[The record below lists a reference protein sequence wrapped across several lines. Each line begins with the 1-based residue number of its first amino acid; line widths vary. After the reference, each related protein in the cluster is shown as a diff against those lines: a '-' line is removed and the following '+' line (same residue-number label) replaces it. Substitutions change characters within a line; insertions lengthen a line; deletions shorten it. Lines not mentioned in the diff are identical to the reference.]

1 MLTSTLN
8 ITGQGF
14 SHGNLRIALERVAD
28 AHDELG
34 EFDDEN
40 SVAFFRFNTY
50 SAQDGTAA
58 KVITLNPPLLP
69 SNRITIASR
78 DEGAANVT
86 EPVPLRFD
94 IDHMTMAEI
103 NALVAAGLARE
114 DAVPA
119 NVTLFESQES
129 SRKGEFNGTMQ
140 SLWGKDTFHAG
151 STSSFDAVDNDVVEN
166 KRIRVR
172 ITNDRITPLIKRASP
187 LDLESARLVVE
198 SALNQSS
205 KLNQARLAKPLR
217 NIYGLRPGT
226 TVGQSTAPSTN
237 INITINNDV
246 SPLLT
251 ITPEIVQAAALVA
264 EADAVA
270 NPANVNSNMTK
281 RAVSGSYWMEHLARK
296 GTVPWGDDP
305 NYRVFRN
312 VVDYGAVGDGVTVSK
327 KLATIRHCTILVLTQ
342 ASSRTI
348 PKQLQ
353 AP

>member
-1 MLTSTLN
+1 MLLTGTLN
-8 ITGQGF
+8 VTGQGF
-14 SHGNLRIALERVAD
+14 SHRNLRLALERVAQ
-28 AHDELG
+28 AHGELG
-34 EFDDEN
+34 TFDSTN

-58 KVITLNPPLLP
+58 KVITTFSPPTP
-69 SNRITIASR
+69 SDTRLTLASKR

-86 EPVPLRFD
+86 EPVPLDFQGID
-94 IDHMTMAEI
+94 LDHMTMAEI
-103 NALVAAGLARE
+103 NALVAAGLAHE

-119 NVTLFESQES
+119 NVTLFESQAS
-129 SRKGEFNGTMQ
+129 SRKREMNGTMQ
-140 SLWGKDTFHAG
+140 PLWGENSFQAG
-151 STSSFDAVDNDVVEN
+151 ITSSFDAVDDDVDVVVEN
-166 KRIRVR
+166 KRTRVNVKYNVAR
-172 ITNDRITPLIKRASP
+172 KISDDRITPLLKRASP
-187 LDLESARLVVE
+187 LDLESARLVVQ

-226 TVGQSTAPSTN
+226 TVGQGTAPSTN
-237 INITINNDV
+237 INITTNSDV

-270 NPANVNSNMTK
+270 NPGNVNSNVTK

-312 VVDYGAVGDGVTVSK
+312 VVDYGAVGDGVTVS
-327 KLATIRHCTILVLTQ
+327 
-342 ASSRTI
+342 
-348 PKQLQ
+348 
-353 AP
+353 

>member
-1 MLTSTLN
+1 MLLTGTLN
-8 ITGQGF
+8 VTGQGF
-14 SHGNLRIALERVAD
+14 SHRNLRLALLGVATE
-28 AHDELG
+28 HKELG
-34 EFDDEN
+34 DFKLRN
-40 SVAFFRFNTY
+40 SIAFFRFKTY

-58 KVITLNPPLLP
+58 KVITTFSPPTP
-69 SNRITIASR
+69 SDTRLTIASR

-140 SLWGKDTFHAG
+140 SLWGEDTFHAG
-151 STSSFDAVDNDVVEN
+151 STSGFDAVDNE
-166 KRIRVR
+166 RIRVR
-172 ITNDRITPLIKRASP
+172 ISNDRITPLIKRASP

-205 KLNQARLAKPLR
+205 KLNQARLAKPHR

-312 VVDYGAVGDGVTVSK
+312 VVDYGAVGDGVTVSQK
-327 KLATIRHCTILVLTQ
+327 
-342 ASSRTI
+342 
-348 PKQLQ
+348 
-353 AP
+353 